1 MRRTIVVLMLLL
13 AGCDRWKPAR
23 PEVEAPTQA
32 QTTATQAS
40 DFSKPI
46 LARGNEPFWSLKI
59 DGTAFTLSRP
69 GQADV
74 LFTAPGAMIVPNK
87 ANWTAK
93 AADGRTLVVTL
104 FVSDCS
110 DGMSDMAYPMTA
122 EVTLGS
128 DTFRGCAAKA
138 SEMPK
143 EAGAGG

>member
-59 DGTAFTLSRP
+59 DGTAFTLKPQSRFFATP
-69 GQADV
+69 ACCS
-74 LFTAPGAMIVPNK
+74 PPR
-87 ANWTAK
+87 
-93 AADGRTLVVTL
+93 GR
-104 FVSDCS
+104 
-110 DGMSDMAYPMTA
+110 
-122 EVTLGS
+122 
-128 DTFRGCAAKA
+128 
-138 SEMPK
+138 
-143 EAGAGG
+143 